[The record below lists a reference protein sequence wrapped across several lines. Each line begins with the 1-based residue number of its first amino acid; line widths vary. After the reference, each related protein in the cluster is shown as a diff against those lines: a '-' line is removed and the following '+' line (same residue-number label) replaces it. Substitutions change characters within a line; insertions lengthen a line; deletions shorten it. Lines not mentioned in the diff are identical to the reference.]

1 MKITFLGA
9 ADTVTGSRFLL
20 EHGKQRILVEC
31 GLFQGGPEA
40 GGFNREALPFSP
52 STLDAVL
59 ITHAHIDHSG
69 FLPALVANG
78 YQGPIYAT
86 SATAELCG
94 ILLPDSAK
102 LQNEHFA
109 YLERH
114 AISKPGHEPLYSE
127 EDAKRT
133 LELFQPR
140 PVRESFSISPDVSA
154 QFLPAGHILGAA
166 SLYLQVG
173 DRRICFSGDLG
184 RSVDPIMQP
193 PEPFAGADFLL
204 VESTYGMRQHPS
216 TDPALALEQLV
227 NETAKKGGT
236 VVIPAFAVGR
246 AQSLLHL
253 LARATDAGRIPDL
266 PVFLD
271 SPMAINA
278 TKLFCRYPEAHRLNS
293 DECEQMCGR
302 ARYTRKVQDSKQ
314 IFSHTGAKIIIAA
327 SGMATGGRILHH
339 LKHYLPDTRNTLLI
353 VGYQAPG
360 TLGAKLQAGAR
371 QAQILGQDVTV
382 EAQVTTIEG
391 LSAHADQAEL
401 TAWLQDAAPPR
412 QTFVIHGD
420 AEARRGFADHITRS
434 LNWNTACPEKGQ
446 TIELE

>member
-1 MKITFLGA
+1 MQISFLGA

-20 EHGKQRILVEC
+20 EHGDHRLLVDC

-40 GGFNREALPFSP
+40 AAFNREPLPFSP
-52 STLDAVL
+52 GILDAVL
-59 ITHAHIDHSG
+59 VTHGHIDHSG

-78 YQGPIYAT
+78 YRGPIYT
-86 SATAELCG
+86 TPATAELCG
-94 ILLPDSAK
+94 ILLPDSAR
-102 LQNEHFA
+102 LQNEHFG

-114 AISKPGHEPLYSE
+114 GLSTPGLEPLYSE
-127 EDAKRT
+127 EDAERT
-133 LELFQPR
+133 LKLFESR
-140 PVRESFSISPDVSA
+140 PMQRSFPVAPDVSA

-173 DRRICFSGDLG
+173 DHRICFSGDLG
-184 RSVDPIMQP
+184 RPVDPIMQP
-193 PEPFAGADFLL
+193 PEPFAGADYLL
-204 VESTYGMRQHPS
+204 VESTYGTRQHPP

-227 NETAKKGGT
+227 NETADRGGT

-253 LARATDAGRIPDL
+253 LAKATNAGRVPDL

-293 DECEQMCGR
+293 DECEQMCDR
-302 ARYTRKVQDSKQ
+302 ARYTRKVQDSKK
-314 IFSHTGAKIIIAA
+314 IFSHSGTKIIIAA
-327 SGMATGGRILHH
+327 SGMATGGRVLHH
-339 LKHYLPDTRNTLLI
+339 LKRYLPDPRNTLLI
-353 VGYQAPG
+353 VGYQAPN
-360 TLGAKLQAGAR
+360 TLGAKLQAGTR
-371 QAQILGQDVTV
+371 DVQILGQDLMV
-382 EAQVTTIEG
+382 EAQVATIEG
-391 LSAHADQAEL
+391 LSAHADQTEL
-401 TAWLQDAAPPR
+401 TAWLQGADPPR
-412 QTFVIHGD
+412 QTFVIHGE

>member
-20 EHGKQRILVEC
+20 EHGDHRLLVDC

-40 GGFNREALPFSP
+40 STFNREALPFSP
-52 STLDAVL
+52 GTLDAVL
-59 ITHAHIDHSG
+59 VTHGHIDHSG
-69 FLPALVANG
+69 FLPGLVANG
-78 YQGPIYAT
+78 YRGPIYT
-86 SATAELCG
+86 TPATAELCG
-94 ILLPDSAK
+94 ILLPDSAR
-102 LQNEHFA
+102 LQNEHFG

-114 AISKPGHEPLYSE
+114 GLSTPGHEPLYSE
-127 EDAKRT
+127 EDAERT
-133 LELFQPR
+133 LELFESR
-140 PVRESFSISPDVSA
+140 PMHRSFPVSSSVSA

-173 DRRICFSGDLG
+173 DHRICFSGDLG
-184 RSVDPIMQP
+184 RPVDPIMQP
-193 PEPFAGADFLL
+193 PEPFAGADYLL
-204 VESTYGMRQHPS
+204 VESTYGTRQHPP
-216 TDPALALEQLV
+216 TDPALTLEQLV
-227 NETAKKGGT
+227 NETANRGGT

-253 LARATDAGRIPDL
+253 LAKATAAGRIPDL

-293 DECEQMCGR
+293 DECEQMCDR
-302 ARYTRKVQDSKQ
+302 AHYTRKVQDSKQ
-314 IFSHTGAKIIIAA
+314 IFTHSGAKIIIAA
-327 SGMATGGRILHH
+327 SGMATGGRVLHH
-339 LKHYLPDTRNTLLI
+339 LKRYLPDPRNTLLI
-353 VGYQAPG
+353 VGYQAPN
-360 TLGAKLQAGAR
+360 TLGAKLQAGTR
-371 QAQILGQDVTV
+371 DVQILGQDVTV
-382 EAQVTTIEG
+382 EAQVATIEG
-391 LSAHADQAEL
+391 LSAHADQTEL
-401 TAWLQDAAPPR
+401 TAWLLGADPPR
-412 QTFVIHGD
+412 QTFVIHGE

>member
-1 MKITFLGA
+1 
-9 ADTVTGSRFLL
+9 
-20 EHGKQRILVEC
+20 
-31 GLFQGGPEA
+31 
-40 GGFNREALPFSP
+40 
-52 STLDAVL
+52 
-59 ITHAHIDHSG
+59 
-69 FLPALVANG
+69 
-78 YQGPIYAT
+78 
-86 SATAELCG
+86 
-94 ILLPDSAK
+94 
-102 LQNEHFA
+102 
-109 YLERH
+109 
-114 AISKPGHEPLYSE
+114 
-127 EDAKRT
+127 
-133 LELFQPR
+133 
-140 PVRESFSISPDVSA
+140 
-154 QFLPAGHILGAA
+154 
-166 SLYLQVG
+166 
-173 DRRICFSGDLG
+173 
-184 RSVDPIMQP
+184 
-193 PEPFAGADFLL
+193 
-204 VESTYGMRQHPS
+204 
-216 TDPALALEQLV
+216 
-227 NETAKKGGT
+227 
-236 VVIPAFAVGR
+236 
-246 AQSLLHL
+246 
-253 LARATDAGRIPDL
+253 
-266 PVFLD
+266 
-271 SPMAINA
+271 MAINA

-401 TAWLQDAAPPR
+401 TAWLQDADPPR